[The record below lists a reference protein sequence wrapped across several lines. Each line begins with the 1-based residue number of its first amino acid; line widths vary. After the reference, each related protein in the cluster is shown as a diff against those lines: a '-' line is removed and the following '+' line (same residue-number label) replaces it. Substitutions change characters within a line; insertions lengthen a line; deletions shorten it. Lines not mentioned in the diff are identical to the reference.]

1 MAGFTATEKLY
12 LSQVEAFESEAI
24 VLSCSGDEIIL
35 DRTIFHAQGGGQP
48 ADVGEIVGE
57 GKIFVVA
64 TVSCDADGVIRHG
77 GNWKEG
83 SAAPEREAGAA
94 SPFEVGETVRLK
106 IDREKRL
113 LATRLHSMGHLID
126 KALESLGYAEKLK
139 PGKGYHFPESPYV
152 EYAVE
157 KEIVPAELEAL
168 PALLKLKT
176 SEFIAAAIP
185 TVVEVMSR
193 DDAAK
198 VCSMDISKYPE
209 TLRMVTIADYP
220 IPCGGTHVAN
230 TKDLGEGWTFGK
242 IKKKKGNIRVTYN
255 NVSSPLS

>member
-1 MAGFTATEKLY
+1 MAGFAPTEKLY
-12 LSQVEAFESEAI
+12 LSQVEAFESEGV

-48 ADVGEIVGE
+48 ADVGEIVFE
-57 GKIFVVA
+57 GGQIFLVA
-64 TVSCDADGVIRHG
+64 AVSCDADGVIRHG
-77 GNWKEG
+77 GKWKEG
-83 SAAPEREAGAA
+83 SA
-94 SPFEVGETVRLK
+94 PFEVGETVRLK

-126 KALESLGYAEKLK
+126 KALESLGYGEKLR
-139 PGKGYHFPESPYV
+139 PGKGYHFPDCPYV

-185 TVVEVMSR
+185 TKVEVMSR
-193 DDAAK
+193 EEAAK

-209 TLRMVTIADYP
+209 TLRMVTLADYP

-230 TKDLGEGWTFGK
+230 TKDLGDDWTFGK

-255 NVSSPLS
+255 VSSPLS